1 MTAGIPDI
9 RPISDLRTKLGE
21 IEASARESGGPVV
34 LVRNGTPSLV
44 VFDSEA
50 YNRRVEEERHVRK
63 LREAEIEARYRSE
76 TVSLA
81 DSRAR
86 VDALLASIDGL
97 GAADA

>member
-44 VFDSEA
+44 VFDS
-50 YNRRVEEERHVRK
+50 VVPF
-63 LREAEIEARYRSE
+63 
-76 TVSLA
+76 T
-81 DSRAR
+81 
-86 VDALLASIDGL
+86 L
-97 GAADA
+97 GAPDASYTFTVKLLLDTGVAVAESDMVLTLNVKVTL